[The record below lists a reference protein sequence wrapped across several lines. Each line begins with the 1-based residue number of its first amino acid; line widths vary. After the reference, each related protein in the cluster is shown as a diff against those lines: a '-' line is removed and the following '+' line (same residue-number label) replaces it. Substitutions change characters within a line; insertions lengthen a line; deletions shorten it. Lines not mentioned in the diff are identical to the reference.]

1 MSEETQGAHP
11 MMTQVEAVLE
21 EMRPM
26 LHADGGDID
35 LVSIEEGVV
44 NVRLRGA
51 CAGWPAAATTLYEGI
66 AKVLEERVPGVRGIV
81 PVP

>member
-1 MSEETQGAHP
+1 
-11 MMTQVEAVLE
+11 MMTQVEEVLE

-35 LVSIEEGVV
+35 LVSIEDGVV

-51 CAGWPAAATTLYEGI
+51 CAGCPAAAADRPPL
-66 AKVLEERVPGVRGIV
+66 R
-81 PVP
+81 